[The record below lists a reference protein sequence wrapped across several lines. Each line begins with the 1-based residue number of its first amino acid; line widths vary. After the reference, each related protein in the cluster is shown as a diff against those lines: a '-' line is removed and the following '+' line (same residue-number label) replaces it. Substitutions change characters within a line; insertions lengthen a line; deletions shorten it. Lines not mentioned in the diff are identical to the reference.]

1 MVDRLGFDSLTA
13 HLSNKG
19 SREVGIMTVTYW
31 RTDGHGVATELHFA
45 TRDEAIMVAQ
55 NILARGP
62 YKVRLS

>member
-1 MVDRLGFDSLTA
+1 
-13 HLSNKG
+13 
-19 SREVGIMTVTYW
+19 MTVTYW

-55 NILARGP
+55 HILARGP